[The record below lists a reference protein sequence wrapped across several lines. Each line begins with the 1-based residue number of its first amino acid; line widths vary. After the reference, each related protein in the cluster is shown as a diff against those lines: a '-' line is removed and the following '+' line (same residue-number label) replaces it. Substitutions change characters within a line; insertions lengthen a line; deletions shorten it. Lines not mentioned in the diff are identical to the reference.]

1 MDPPP
6 SLPLLAE
13 LDLRLNALLRS
24 HFGIDSMDEYV
35 RLAGAD
41 AFLREGTLPANVMD
55 AAQFLDEVRHR
66 QQEVQLYTRAILR
79 LKPELERREAELAN
93 KENCRPTHADSLE
106 RAGVLG
112 GVLRL
117 REDLGDYQRLL
128 AAAQMQLWQLSLP
141 EKTQIIDKD
150 AVRAELD
157 ALVERRLRLALQL
170 RVEYA
175 ERLCAAR
182 ATKP

>member
-41 AFLREGTLPANVMD
+41 AFREGTLPANVMD

-66 QQEVQLYTRAILR
+66 QQEVQLYTRALLR

-93 KENCRPTHADSLE
+93 KENCHPTHADSLE

-117 REDLGDYQRLL
+117 RQDLGDYQRLL
-128 AAAQMQLWQLSLP
+128 AVAQMQLWQLSLP
-141 EKTQIIDKD
+141 GKTRIIDKD
-150 AVRAELD
+150 AVRAELNT
-157 ALVERRLRLALQL
+157 LIERRLRLALQL
-170 RVEYA
+170 RIEHA

-182 ATKP
+182 AAKP